1 MGIFGDSQ
9 TEKFLFLPKLG
20 QKMDVTIVG
29 EVKRVQ
35 SSNDQFNYKKKGNI
49 DAGYYDV
56 MPVVNEET
64 GEEEPLLISTWV
76 FYFLLKERED
86 LDVGDTITIA
96 HAGVGE
102 YTIVKK

>member
-1 MGIFGDSQ
+1 MGVFGDSQ
-9 TEKFLFLPKLG
+9 TEKFLFLPNMG
-20 QKMDVTIVG
+20 QKIDVTILG

-56 MPVVNEET
+56 LPVRNEET

-86 LDVGDTITIA
+86 LDVGDTITIDHPA
-96 HAGVGE
+96 KNE
-102 YTIVKK
+102 YKIVKQ